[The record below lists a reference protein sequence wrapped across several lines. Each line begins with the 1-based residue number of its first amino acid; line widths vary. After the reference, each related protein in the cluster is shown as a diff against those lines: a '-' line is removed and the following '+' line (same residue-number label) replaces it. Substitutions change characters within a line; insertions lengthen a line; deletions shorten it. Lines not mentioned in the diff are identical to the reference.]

1 MNNMQILNKPME
13 VTIMGIKWDEILLTG
28 DPLLLGSQIAILLT
42 MIGIIAGI
50 TYLKKWKWLWTE
62 WLTTVDHK
70 RIGIMYIISAVLMFF
85 RGGMDGLMMKVQ
97 TSRPE
102 MQLLDAQ
109 HYNEVFTTHGV
120 IMILFMAMP
129 FLIGLMNVVIPL
141 QIGARDVAFPQLNA
155 LSFWL
160 FFSGA
165 MLFNIS
171 FVIGGSPDAGW
182 TSYFPLAGKEFSPG
196 IGNNYYAVAL
206 QIAGIGTLMTGINFI
221 VTILKMRT
229 KGMTLM
235 KMPMFTWTT
244 LVTSVIIVAAFPIFT
259 VALALMTFDRLYGTH
274 FFTLSGGG
282 MDMLWANLFWLWAHP
297 EVYIVALP
305 AFGIFSEI
313 IATFS
318 RKSLFGYK
326 SMVGS
331 IVGIAVLSMV
341 VWVHHFYTMGAGPG
355 VNSFFSITTMA
366 IAVPTGVKV
375 FNWLFTMRKGRIK
388 MATPMLWALAF
399 VPCFVIGGVTGV
411 MLGMGAADYQYHN
424 TLFLVAHFHY
434 VLIPGVVFAVF
445 GALYYWW
452 PKMFGHMLNERLGKW
467 HFWLFVI
474 GFNLTFMPMFFLG
487 LNGAVRRAYTY
498 SAESG
503 FAPLFGLSAIGSLIL
518 AAGFAVFCYNIYWSI
533 RYADRNISSDPW
545 DARTLEWAT
554 ASPVQHYNFAK
565 LHEVETQDAFWHMK
579 KTKTGLTLSDKEIE
593 EIHMPSN
600 SGLPFIM
607 CVVFGIAGFFL
618 VFEWHIAAAIAGL
631 GIIAGLIVRSF
642 DYNDGYHVPVEEI
655 KETEHAWRNVE
666 GEVNN
671 HVS

>member
-1 MNNMQILNKPME
+1 
-13 VTIMGIKWDEILLTG
+13 MGIKWDEFFITG
-28 DPLLLGSQIAILLT
+28 DPLILGSQIAIVLT
-42 MIGIIAGI
+42 MLGIVGGI
-50 TYLKKWKWLWTE
+50 TYLKKWKWLWRE

-70 RIGIMYIISAVLMFF
+70 KIGIMYIISAVLMFF
-85 RGGMDGLMMKVQ
+85 RGGMDGLLMKAQ
-97 TSRPE
+97 TSGPE
-102 MQLLDAQ
+102 MGFLDAQ

-120 IMILFMAMP
+120 VMILFMAMP

-196 IGNNYYAVAL
+196 IGNNFYAIAL
-206 QIAGIGTLMTGINFI
+206 QIAGIGTLISGINFI
-221 VTILKMRT
+221 VTILKMRV

-244 LVTSVIIVAAFPIFT
+244 FTTSIIIVAAFPIFT

-274 FFTLSGGG
+274 FFTLSAGGL
-282 MDMLWANLFWLWAHP
+282 DMLWANLFWLWGHP

-305 AFGIFSEI
+305 AFGIFSEV

-326 SMVGS
+326 SMVFS
-331 IVGIAVLSMV
+331 IVGIAMLSML
-341 VWVHHFYTMGAGPG
+341 VWVHHFFTMGSGPG

-366 IAVPTGVKV
+366 IAVPTGVKM
-375 FNWLFTMRKGRIK
+375 FNWLFTMRRGRIK
-388 MATPMLWALAF
+388 MATAMLWALAF
-399 VPCFVIGGVTGV
+399 IPCFVIGGVTGV
-411 MLGMGAADYQYHN
+411 MLGMGAADFQYHN

-434 VLIPGVVFAVF
+434 VLIPAVVFAVF
-445 GALYYWW
+445 AGLYYWW
-452 PKMFGHMLNERLGKW
+452 PKMFGFTLNEKIGKW

-474 GFNLTFMPMFFLG
+474 GFNVTFMPMFFLG

-503 FAPLFGLSAIGSLIL
+503 FAPLFMVSAIGAVVL
-518 AAGFAVFCYNIYWSI
+518 ALGFAVFCYNIYWSF

-545 DARTLEWAT
+545 DARTLEWST
-554 ASPVQHYNFAK
+554 ASPVQFYNFAK
-565 LHEVETQDAFWHMK
+565 TPEVDRRDAFWHMK
-579 KTKTGLTLSDKEIE
+579 KNKHGLTLNENEIE

-600 SGLPFIM
+600 SGLPIFM
-607 CVVFGIAGFFL
+607 GAVFGISGFFL
-618 VFEWHIAAAIAGL
+618 VFEWHIAAAVAAI
-631 GIIAGLIVRSF
+631 GIFVGLIIRSF
-642 DYNDGYHVPVEEI
+642 DYDEGYHVKVDEI
-655 KETEHAWRNVE
+655 KAIEKSWRNVE
-666 GEVNN
+666 GEVHN